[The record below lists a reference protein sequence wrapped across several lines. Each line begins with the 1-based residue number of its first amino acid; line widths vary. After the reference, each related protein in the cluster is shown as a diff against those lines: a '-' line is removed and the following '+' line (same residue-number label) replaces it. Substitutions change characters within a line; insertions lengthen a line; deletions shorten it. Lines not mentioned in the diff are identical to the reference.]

1 MFVSAV
7 LLLFL
12 VKQRWRKGG
21 ASSLRWSISNRSL
34 INILYSELQFG
45 CQAPVE
51 LLIESCVTW
60 SIWPSARWRRFGA
73 ANSSFLGGK
82 ILANKTFKGLKL
94 TNSDFFIATHW
105 DESKKKLLQIHFKQ
119 ATVYETRMDT
129 GIEQIQDISL
139 SPTFKLIVSTSEKI
153 LNIMCVVVW
162 RQVK

>member
-60 SIWPSARWRRFGA
+60 SIWPSGA
-73 ANSSFLGGK
+73 QDGDALERQIRVFL
-82 ILANKTFKGLKL
+82 A
-94 TNSDFFIATHW
+94 
-105 DESKKKLLQIHFKQ
+105 
-119 ATVYETRMDT
+119 
-129 GIEQIQDISL
+129 
-139 SPTFKLIVSTSEKI
+139 EKY
-153 LNIMCVVVW
+153 
-162 RQVK
+162 